1 VKVRIALAAL
11 AGVAMLATVAV
22 AATATSASASTLP
35 NTVSHITYAP
45 RDCAGWQL
53 SATLT
58 RGYQTSSNN
67 RELVLT
73 LTNTSRTACTLSGSP
88 GLQLLNSKYQ
98 PLPTTTVQAPG
109 RTFWSGKTVLLPG
122 RSATAEITFAVSG
135 PFYRGWNS
143 PTPAFYQ
150 GGAAYLVVTLP
161 GSYPVYGQPNW
172 QPYGQ
177 PNWQPYGQPNWQPS
191 GQHFVLPIPG
201 GPVRIVQ
208 NRLYETPLMGHFP
221 VAW

>member
-11 AGVAMLATVAV
+11 AGVATLATVAV
-22 AATATSASASTLP
+22 AATATSASASTVP
-35 NTVSHITYAP
+35 NTASHITYAP

-58 RGYQTSSNN
+58 RGHQTRWNN

-73 LTNTSRTACTLSGSP
+73 LTNTSRSACTLSSVP
-88 GLQLLNSKYQ
+88 GLQLLNSKHQ
-98 PLPTTTVQAPG
+98 PLPTTTVRVPG
-109 RTFWSGKTVLLPG
+109 RTSWSGMSVLRPG
-122 RSATAEITFAVSG
+122 RSVTTDITFTVSG
-135 PFYRGWNS
+135 PIYGGPNH

-150 GGAAYLVVTLP
+150 SGAAYLVVTLP
-161 GSYPVYGQPNW
+161 SSHPVYG

-177 PNWQPYGQPNWQPS
+177 PNWQPFGQR
-191 GQHFVLPIPG
+191 FVLPIPG

-208 NRLYETPLMGHFP
+208 DRLYVTALTGHFP
-221 VAW
+221 DIR

>member
-1 VKVRIALAAL
+1 MKVRIALAAL
-11 AGVAMLATVAV
+11 AGVAALATVGV
-22 AATATSASASTLP
+22 AATATGASASTVP

-45 RDCAGWQL
+45 RACAGSQL

-58 RGYQTSSNN
+58 RGYQVRGNN

-73 LTNTSRTACTLSGSP
+73 LTNTSASTCTLSGSP

-109 RTFWSGKTVLLPG
+109 WLYRSGQAVLLPG
-122 RSATAEITFAVSG
+122 QSATAEITFAVSG
-135 PFYRGWNS
+135 PFYRGWDY
-143 PTPAFYQ
+143 PTQAL
-150 GGAAYLVVTLP
+150 GSAAYLVVTLP
-161 GSYPVYGQPNW
+161 GVYLVYG

-177 PNWQPYGQPNWQPS
+177 PNWAYGQR
-191 GQHFVLPIPG
+191 FVLPIPG

-208 NRLYETPLMGHFP
+208 NRLYVTPLMVGHFI
-221 VAW
+221 VTW

>member
-11 AGVAMLATVAV
+11 AGVATLATVAV
-22 AATATSASASTLP
+22 TATATTASASTVP
-35 NTVSHITYAP
+35 STVSHITYAP

-58 RGYQTSSNN
+58 RGYQTRWNN

-73 LTNTSRTACTLSGSP
+73 LTNTSQSACTLSGYP
-88 GLQLLNSKYQ
+88 GLQLMNSKHQ
-98 PLPTTTVQAPG
+98 PLPTTTVQVPG
-109 RTFWSGKTVLLPG
+109 RTSWSAKTVLRPG
-122 RSATAEITFAVSG
+122 QSMTAEITFAVSG
-135 PFYRGWNS
+135 PFYGGRNY

-150 GGAAYLVVTLP
+150 RGAAYLVVTLP
-161 GSYPVYGQPNW
+161 SSHPVYGQHNW
-172 QPYGQ
+172 QPR
-177 PNWQPYGQPNWQPS
+177 

-208 NRLYETPLMGHFP
+208 NRLYVTPLTGHFP

>member
-11 AGVAMLATVAV
+11 AGVATLATVAV
-22 AATATSASASTLP
+22 AATATSASASTVP

-58 RGYQTSSNN
+58 RGYQTRWNN

-73 LTNTSRTACTLSGSP
+73 LTNTSGRACTLSGSP

-122 RSATAEITFAVSG
+122 QSATAEITFAVSG

-177 PNWQPYGQPNWQPS
+177 
-191 GQHFVLPIPG
+191 HFVLPIPG

-208 NRLYETPLMGHFP
+208 NRLYETPLMGGHFP
-221 VAW
+221 VTW

>member
-1 VKVRIALAAL
+1 MKVRIALAAL
-11 AGVAMLATVAV
+11 AGVATLATVAV
-22 AATATSASASTLP
+22 AATATSASASTVP

-58 RGYQTSSNN
+58 RGYQTRWNN

-73 LTNTSRTACTLSGSP
+73 LTNTSRSACTLSGYP
-88 GLQLLNSKYQ
+88 GLQLLNSKYR
-98 PLPTTTVQAPG
+98 PLPTTTVQVPG
-109 RTFWSGKTVLLPG
+109 WTFWSAKTVLLPG
-122 RSATAEITFAVSG
+122 QSATADITFAVSG
-135 PFYRGWNS
+135 PFYRGWNY

-161 GSYPVYGQPNW
+161 GIYPVPG

-177 PNWQPYGQPNWQPS
+177 PNWQPY

-221 VAW
+221 VTW